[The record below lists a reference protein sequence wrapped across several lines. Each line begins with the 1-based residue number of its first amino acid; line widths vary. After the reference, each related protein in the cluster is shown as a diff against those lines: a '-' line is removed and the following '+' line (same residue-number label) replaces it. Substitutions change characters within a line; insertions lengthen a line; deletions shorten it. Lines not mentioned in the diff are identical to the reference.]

1 MYYKN
6 GGIDLDKD
14 IKLYTWSYCPFCQ
27 NAKKLLDKKGYDYEE
42 VVLDDDEVR
51 RKEMIE
57 ETGQETVPMIF
68 IDGRLIGG
76 FDQLKAMDEQGE
88 L

>member
-1 MYYKN
+1 M
-6 GGIDLDKD
+6 DKD
-14 IKLYTWSYCPFCQ
+14 IKLYTWSYCPFCRK
-27 NAKKLLDKKGYDYEE
+27 AKKLLDKKGYDYEE

-51 RKEMIE
+51 RKELIE

-68 IDGRLIGG
+68 IDGQLIGG
-76 FDQLKAMDEQGE
+76 FDQLKAMDEQGD